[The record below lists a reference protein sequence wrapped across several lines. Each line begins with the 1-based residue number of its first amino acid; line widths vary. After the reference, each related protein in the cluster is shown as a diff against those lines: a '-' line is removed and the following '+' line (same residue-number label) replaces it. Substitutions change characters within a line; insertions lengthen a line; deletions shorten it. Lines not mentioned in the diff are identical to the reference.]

1 MKYHIIT
8 IGKIKEAYLT
18 AGMNEF
24 LKRMKPF
31 AQVEIT
37 VLAEEKMPT
46 RPSPAEKMQ
55 VLEKEGAKLSA
66 HIRDTSYI
74 YALDVQ
80 GRLLSSECLAAQM
93 EEQAVHG
100 YSEFTFIIGGPFGL
114 AESVR
119 TRAHQCIS
127 FGRMTFTHQMMRL
140 LLLEQLYRVNKIQRH
155 EPYHW

>member
-1 MKYHIIT
+1 M
-8 IGKIKEAYLT
+8 
-18 AGMNEF
+18 
-24 LKRMKPF
+24 
-31 AQVEIT
+31 
-37 VLAEEKMPT
+37 EEK
-46 RPSPAEKMQ
+46 S
-55 VLEKEGAKLSA
+55 
-66 HIRDTSYI
+66 
-74 YALDVQ
+74 
-80 GRLLSSECLAAQM
+80 
-93 EEQAVHG
+93 VHG